1 MRARSRRGPR
11 PKEISDL
18 VRDLLRARAPLQDEP
33 TPNEAAPLAVAEGT
47 RWVGRGT
54 AMFLI
59 GAGCSKSAGI
69 PLASEVAKRA
79 VMTLER
85 DYRPADPSRAGSPTP
100 STAEQA
106 LAALVEGEHV
116 PTRYMPVEGS
126 PLWGELYNYIFSE
139 HIKHPNHQR
148 ALIANLVDTDKLG
161 LNWSHACL
169 GELVNLRF
177 VHTVLTTNFDQLVL
191 KGIIR
196 TGIIP
201 VVADGLES
209 LIRVSAT
216 PRWPQVVHVHGSM
229 HTYELRNSY
238 DSLRETE
245 EDTGLQSLMLSVLKE
260 TTVLVVVGYS
270 GGEEGIMTLLQQ
282 AATSLP
288 RMVVYWVA
296 YDSDYAHLSEQ
307 ARALLET
314 GEYKYF
320 ILGQDSDEFFN
331 KLLGEL
337 GVGPPGWIKRPL
349 GVLEGQAK
357 ISPPPSASDDVQ
369 ALINA
374 YETRVTYAVKRGEYK
389 DTANMEAT
397 ELRSANRFREAAEKI
412 ESNPRYRKDMQALR
426 LHATSLFN
434 LYNEMPEPDEALLR
448 LAIEEF
454 ETLASSS
461 PKRMLDTELLIEA
474 RRDLYERLPTESD
487 ERQSVAQSI
496 AASAKAAQPR
506 TKAASRDWALM
517 EFYKA
522 EASQLHAEHLKRG
535 GDAEKPEDVRKA
547 RAAALGAA
555 RDSYERALPI
565 LTSQDAVRAR
575 ECKEGLAGALTGLAE
590 LRPRS
595 AKANLR
601 QAKALFQEVVE
612 FARRNTPG
620 REFAGALENLA
631 GVVETTVA
639 RHPEDAH
646 IARNEAQALLT
657 EAEET
662 YAEIDDADG
671 VQRMQSR
678 LIPYDL

>member
-1 MRARSRRGPR
+1 
-11 PKEISDL
+11 
-18 VRDLLRARAPLQDEP
+18 
-33 TPNEAAPLAVAEGT
+33 
-47 RWVGRGT
+47 
-54 AMFLI
+54 MFLI

-69 PLASEVAKRA
+69 PLASEVAQQA
-79 VMTLER
+79 VIALER
-85 DYRPADPSRAGSPTP
+85 DYRAADPSRPSP
-100 STAEQA
+100 STTLTPDDA

-116 PTRYMPVEGS
+116 PPRFMPAGGS
-126 PLWGELYNYIFSE
+126 PRWGELYSYIFSE

-148 ALIANLVDTDKLG
+148 ALIGSLVDTDQLG

-209 LIRVSAT
+209 LIRISAT

-238 DSLRETE
+238 DALRETE

-270 GGEEGIMTLLQQ
+270 GGDEGIMNLLQQ
-282 AATSLP
+282 AAKSLT
-288 RMVVYWVA
+288 RMVVYWIA
-296 YDSDYAHLSEQ
+296 RDADYAMLSDR
-307 ARALLET
+307 AREFLET

-320 ILGQDSDEFFN
+320 ILGQDSDDFFN

-349 GVLEGQAK
+349 GVLEGQAT
-357 ISPPPSASDDVQ
+357 INPPPSASNDVQ
-369 ALINA
+369 ALIDHYA
-374 YETRVTYAVKRGEYK
+374 QRVAYAVRHGESK
-389 DTANMEAT
+389 DTPIMLAT
-397 ELRSANRFREAAEKI
+397 ELRSANNFKKAAETI
-412 ESNPRYRKDMQALR
+412 AANPDYRKESQALR

-434 LYNEMPEPDEALLR
+434 QYQEMPDPDDAILR
-448 LAIEEF
+448 SAIEEF
-454 ETLASSS
+454 EILVSSTK
-461 PKRMLDTELLIEA
+461 PKRILDTEFLIEA
-474 RRDLYERLPTESD
+474 RRNLYEMLPNDSP
-487 ERQSVAQSI
+487 ERQTVAQSI
-496 AASAKAAQPR
+496 ATSAKSAQPR
-506 TKAASRDWALM
+506 KPSKSRDWALM

-522 EASQLHAEHLKRG
+522 EASQLQAEQLKHVEG
-535 GDAEKPEDVRKA
+535 ADKPDVIKR
-547 RAAALGAA
+547 RVAALNVA
-555 RDSYERALPI
+555 RKSYEDALPI
-565 LTSQDAVRAR
+565 LTSQDADRAR

-620 REFAGALENLA
+620 REYAGALENLA
-631 GVVETTVA
+631 GVIETTA
-639 RHPEDAH
+639 AKHPEDART
-646 IARNEAQALLT
+646 ARNEAKVLLE
-657 EAEET
+657 EAELV
-662 YAEIDDADG
+662 YDEIDDLVG
-671 VQRMQSR
+671 VDRMKSR
-678 LIPYDL
+678 LILYNDR